1 MNSKYE
7 VVLGDLN
14 MQQCEVVRQWRNKL
28 EGVLRTPFFLTD
40 KMQQDFYNN
49 VVSNRNSNNR
59 FFGVYVSESLDSSL
73 AINTK
78 TMQAR
83 RVNEF
88 IGMVG
93 LINIEWENGLAE
105 ISMIINPQL
114 HNKGIG
120 SKAFGLLL
128 AKGFSEMNLSNIY
141 GEVYECNSA
150 VNFWVKQIK
159 KYKTYTTKLPCRKYF
174 NGKYYDS
181 LYFNFKHNDWR
192 LNK

>member
-1 MNSKYE
+1 MDKYK

-14 MQQCEVVRQWRNKL
+14 MQQCEETRQWRNKL

-59 FFGVYVSESLDSSL
+59 FFGVYLD
-73 AINTK
+73 NTK
-78 TMQAR
+78 IKIETTKTELCCR
-83 RVNEF
+83 PVIEF

-93 LINIEWENGLAE
+93 LVNIEWENGLAE
-105 ISMIINPQL
+105 ISMIINPNL
-114 HNKGIG
+114 INKGIG
-120 SKAFGLLL
+120 SQSLDLLL
-128 AKGFSEMNLSNIY
+128 DKGFNHMNLINIY

-150 VNFWVKQIK
+150 VNFWEKQIK
-159 KYKTYTTKLPCRKYF
+159 KYDGYKTFLPSRKYF
-174 NGKYYDS
+174 NGKYFNS
-181 LYFNFKHNDWR
+181 IYFNFNFNDWR

>member
-1 MNSKYE
+1 MNNKYE

-40 KMQQDFYNN
+40 KMQESFYNN
-49 VVSNRNSNNR
+49 IICNRNSNNR
-59 FFGVYVSESLDSSL
+59 FFGVYTFESLDSSL

-93 LINIEWENGLAE
+93 LVNIEWENGLAE
-105 ISMIINPQL
+105 VSMIINPNL
-114 HNKGIG
+114 CNKGIG
-120 SKAFGLLL
+120 SQALDLLL
-128 AKGFSEMNLSNIY
+128 DKGFNHMNLINIY

-159 KYKTYTTKLPCRKYF
+159 KYDAYTTTLPSRKYF
-174 NGKYYDS
+174 DGKYFNS
-181 LYFNFKHNDWR
+181 VYFNFNFNDWR